1 VHHTILERTIQPLEP
16 SDTAV
21 VAKYRAMWIFA
32 LQLFLNF
39 WWSIIFF
46 NPQTPGGALLD
57 MVALIIAI
65 WIAIILFFRI
75 SRPAAYLLLP
85 YISWVTFA
93 AVLNFSLWLLNR

>member
-1 VHHTILERTIQPLEP
+1 MERNIQPLEP

-46 NPQTPGGALLD
+46 NLQTPGGALLD

>member
-1 VHHTILERTIQPLEP
+1 
-16 SDTAV
+16 
-21 VAKYRAMWIFA
+21 
-32 LQLFLNF
+32 
-39 WWSIIFF
+39 
-46 NPQTPGGALLD
+46 